1 MRESRVED
9 ALKREGKRR
18 GVWVIKSETLW
29 VGFPDRLLLAPQG
42 RFALVELKAPGRKLR
57 KGQAIVR
64 GWLFSLG
71 FTVHVLD
78 HPDDVTE
85 FYRRWLD

>member
-1 MRESRVED
+1 M
-9 ALKREGKRR
+9 LKA
-18 GVWVIKSETLW
+18 ETLH

-42 RFALVELKAPGRKLR
+42 RFALVELKAPGGKLR
-57 KGQAIVR
+57 KGQVIVC
-64 GWLFSLG
+64 GWLHRLG

-78 HPDDVTE
+78 HPDEVME